1 MPTIDKTGIQTNQ
14 TITAAQIL
22 GIIEA
27 LDGTD
32 TTDIILDGDTTL
44 NGTTTFTNQVN
55 IAPSQASTGTNVLT
69 VDGSGRIFKTG
80 SYGTGGSVNVPTLQ
94 EVTDQGSSTD
104 NSLTIT
110 GSITT
115 TANANISGFITV
127 GDSNLRLRESPAS
140 FGLPPTG
147 ILQSDSRFR
156 VADDLEASNISGST
170 VTLMIDSGSSVQNF
184 GVSGAYQVS
193 WDATVTQNFFED
205 DFLRLNWNN
214 SGQYS
219 LAIMQDPDAGKVNI
233 INNEEGTY
241 THFNVEAAS
250 GGVVISEILENSS
263 NSTTL
268 KAPMGGTS
276 FPFYKILIVH
286 SDVATYGDQN
296 MYAVIEKLIN

>member
-1 MPTIDKTGIQTNQ
+1 MPTIDKTGIQTGQ

-32 TTDIILDGDTTL
+32 TTDIILDGLVTL
-44 NGTTTFTNQVN
+44 NGVT
-55 IAPSQASTGTNVLT
+55 QASNGTNVLT
-69 VDGSGRIFKTG
+69 VDGNGRIFKTG
-80 SYGTGGSVNVPTLQ
+80 SYGTGGSINVPTLQ

-110 GSITT
+110 GSITAT
-115 TANANISGFITV
+115 TNADINGFITV
-127 GDSNLRLRESPAS
+127 GSSNLRLRESPAVQNQ
-140 FGLPPTG
+140 PPTG
-147 ILQSDSRFR
+147 VLQSDSRFR

-170 VTLMIDSGSSVQNF
+170 VTLMMESGSSVQNF

-193 WDATVTQNFFED
+193 WDVGVTQNFFED
-205 DFLRLNWNN
+205 DFIRLNWDS

-219 LAIMQDPDAGKVNI
+219 LAIMTDPDAGQVNI

-241 THFNVEAAS
+241 THFNANAAS
-250 GGVVISEILENSS
+250 GGVLISEIVENSS
-263 NSTTL
+263 NSTTI
-268 KAPMGGTS
+268 KAPEGGTS

-286 SDVATYGDQN
+286 SDSATYSTTN
-296 MYAVIEKLIN
+296 MYAIIEKLIN